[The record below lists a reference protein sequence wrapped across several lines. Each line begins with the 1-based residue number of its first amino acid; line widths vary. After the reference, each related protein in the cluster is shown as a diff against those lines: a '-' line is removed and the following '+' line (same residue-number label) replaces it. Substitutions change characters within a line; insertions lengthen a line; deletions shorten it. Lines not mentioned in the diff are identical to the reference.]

1 MQAAVILMIDIRG
14 EIIMANNELKE
25 KIKQALITKLELDD
39 EMKEEL
45 DYDTQLFGDEGIG
58 LDSMDSLELVTLIY
72 DEWRIDVPSEDMKKL
87 VSVNAIAEY
96 IEGYNK

>member
-1 MQAAVILMIDIRG
+1 
-14 EIIMANNELKE
+14 MANNELKE

-39 EMKEEL
+39 ETKEEL

-72 DEWRIDVPSEDMKKL
+72 DEWRIDVPSDDMKKL

>member
-1 MQAAVILMIDIRG
+1 
-14 EIIMANNELKE
+14 MANNELKE

-39 EMKEEL
+39 EMKAEL

-72 DEWRIDVPSEDMKKL
+72 DEWRIDVPSDDMKKL
-87 VSVNAIAEY
+87 VSINAIAEY
-96 IEGYNK
+96 IEGNAE

>member
-1 MQAAVILMIDIRG
+1 
-14 EIIMANNELKE
+14 MANNELKE

-39 EMKEEL
+39 ETKEEL

-72 DEWRIDVPSEDMKKL
+72 DEWGIDVPNEDMKKL

>member
-1 MQAAVILMIDIRG
+1 MIDIRV

-39 EMKEEL
+39 ETKEEL

-72 DEWRIDVPSEDMKKL
+72 NEWRIDVPSEDMKKL

>member
-1 MQAAVILMIDIRG
+1 
-14 EIIMANNELKE
+14 MANNELKE
-25 KIKQALITKLELDD
+25 KIKQALIMKLELDD
-39 EMKEEL
+39 ETKEEL

>member
-1 MQAAVILMIDIRG
+1 MIDIRG

-72 DEWRIDVPSEDMKKL
+72 DEWGIDVPSEDMKKL

>member
-1 MQAAVILMIDIRG
+1 
-14 EIIMANNELKE
+14 MANNELKE

-39 EMKEEL
+39 EMKAEL

-58 LDSMDSLELVTLIY
+58 LDSMDTLELVTLIY

-96 IEGYNK
+96 IEGNAE

>member
-1 MQAAVILMIDIRG
+1 
-14 EIIMANNELKE
+14 MANNELKE
-25 KIKQALITKLELDD
+25 KIKQAIIAKLELDD

>member
-1 MQAAVILMIDIRG
+1 MIDIRG

-25 KIKQALITKLELDD
+25 KIKQAIVAKLDLDD

-72 DEWRIDVPSEDMKKL
+72 DEWGIDVPNEDMKKL

>member
-1 MQAAVILMIDIRG
+1 
-14 EIIMANNELKE
+14 MANTELKE

-39 EMKEEL
+39 EMKAEL

-72 DEWRIDVPSEDMKKL
+72 DEWGIDVPNEDMKKL

>member
-1 MQAAVILMIDIRG
+1 
-14 EIIMANNELKE
+14 MANNELKE
-25 KIKQALITKLELDD
+25 KIKQAIITKLELDD

-72 DEWRIDVPSEDMKKL
+72 DEWGIDVPNEDMKKL

>member
-1 MQAAVILMIDIRG
+1 
-14 EIIMANNELKE
+14 MANNELKE
-25 KIKQALITKLELDD
+25 KIKQALLTKLELDD
-39 EMKEEL
+39 EMKAEL

>member
-1 MQAAVILMIDIRG
+1 
-14 EIIMANNELKE
+14 MANNELKE

-39 EMKEEL
+39 ETKEEL

-72 DEWRIDVPSEDMKKL
+72 NEWRIDVPSEDMKKL

>member
-1 MQAAVILMIDIRG
+1 
-14 EIIMANNELKE
+14 MANTELKE
-25 KIKQALITKLELDD
+25 KIKQAIITKLELDD

-96 IEGYNK
+96 IEDYAK

>member
-1 MQAAVILMIDIRG
+1 MIDIRG

>member
-1 MQAAVILMIDIRG
+1 
-14 EIIMANNELKE
+14 MANNELKE
-25 KIKQALITKLELDD
+25 KIRQAIIAKLELDD
-39 EMKEEL
+39 EMKAEL

-72 DEWRIDVPSEDMKKL
+72 DKWRIDVPSEDMKKL

>member
-1 MQAAVILMIDIRG
+1 
-14 EIIMANNELKE
+14 MANNELKE
-25 KIKQALITKLELDD
+25 KIKQAIITKLELDD

-87 VSVNAIAEY
+87 VSINAIAEY

>member
-1 MQAAVILMIDIRG
+1 
-14 EIIMANNELKE
+14 MANNELKE

-72 DEWRIDVPSEDMKKL
+72 DEWGIDVPNEDMKKL
-87 VSVNAIAEY
+87 VSVNVIAEY

>member
-1 MQAAVILMIDIRG
+1 
-14 EIIMANNELKE
+14 MANNELKE
-25 KIKQALITKLELDD
+25 KIKQAIITKLDLDD
-39 EMKEEL
+39 EIKEEL

>member
-1 MQAAVILMIDIRG
+1 MIDIRG

-25 KIKQALITKLELDD
+25 KIKQALLAKLELDD
-39 EMKEEL
+39 EMKAEL

-72 DEWRIDVPSEDMKKL
+72 DEWRIDVPYEDMKKL

>member
-1 MQAAVILMIDIRG
+1 
-14 EIIMANNELKE
+14 MANNELKE

-58 LDSMDSLELVTLIY
+58 LDSMDSLELVTLLY
-72 DEWRIDVPSEDMKKL
+72 DKWRIDVPSEDMKKL

>member
-1 MQAAVILMIDIRG
+1 
-14 EIIMANNELKE
+14 MANNELKE
-25 KIKQALITKLELDD
+25 KIRQAIITKLEFDD

-58 LDSMDSLELVTLIY
+58 LDSMDALELVTLIY

-96 IEGYNK
+96 IEDYNK

>member
-1 MQAAVILMIDIRG
+1 
-14 EIIMANNELKE
+14 MANNELKE

-39 EMKEEL
+39 EMKAEL

-72 DEWRIDVPSEDMKKL
+72 DEWRIDVPNEDMKKL

>member
-1 MQAAVILMIDIRG
+1 
-14 EIIMANNELKE
+14 MANNELKE
-25 KIKQALITKLELDD
+25 KIKQAIITKLELDD
-39 EMKEEL
+39 ETKEEL

-72 DEWRIDVPSEDMKKL
+72 DKWRIDVPSEDMKKL

-96 IEGYNK
+96 IEDYNK

>member
-1 MQAAVILMIDIRG
+1 
-14 EIIMANNELKE
+14 MANNELKE

-39 EMKEEL
+39 DMKAEL

-58 LDSMDSLELVTLIY
+58 LDSMDTLELVTLIY

>member
-1 MQAAVILMIDIRG
+1 
-14 EIIMANNELKE
+14 MANNELKE
-25 KIKQALITKLELDD
+25 KIKQAIITKLKLDD
-39 EMKEEL
+39 EMKAEL

>member
-1 MQAAVILMIDIRG
+1 
-14 EIIMANNELKE
+14 MANNELKE

-72 DEWRIDVPSEDMKKL
+72 DEWGIDVPNEDMKKL

>member
-1 MQAAVILMIDIRG
+1 
-14 EIIMANNELKE
+14 MANNELKE

-87 VSVNAIAEY
+87 VSINAIAEY

>member
-1 MQAAVILMIDIRG
+1 MIDIRG
-14 EIIMANNELKE
+14 GIIMANNELKE
-25 KIKQALITKLELDD
+25 KIKQAIITKLKLDD
-39 EMKEEL
+39 EMKAEL

>member
-1 MQAAVILMIDIRG
+1 MIDIRG

-25 KIKQALITKLELDD
+25 KIKQAIITKLDLDD
-39 EMKEEL
+39 EIKEEL

>member
-1 MQAAVILMIDIRG
+1 MIDIRG

-25 KIKQALITKLELDD
+25 KIKQAIITKLELDD

>member
-1 MQAAVILMIDIRG
+1 
-14 EIIMANNELKE
+14 MANNELKE

-39 EMKEEL
+39 EMKAEL

>member
-1 MQAAVILMIDIRG
+1 MIDIRG

-45 DYDTQLFGDEGIG
+45 DYDTQLFGDEGIC

>member
-1 MQAAVILMIDIRG
+1 
-14 EIIMANNELKE
+14 MANNELKE

>member
-1 MQAAVILMIDIRG
+1 
-14 EIIMANNELKE
+14 MANNELKE
-25 KIKQALITKLELDD
+25 KIKQTIITKLELDD

-72 DEWRIDVPSEDMKKL
+72 DEWRIDVPYEDMKKL

>member
-1 MQAAVILMIDIRG
+1 
-14 EIIMANNELKE
+14 MANNELKE

-39 EMKEEL
+39 EMKAEL

-72 DEWRIDVPSEDMKKL
+72 DKWRIDVPSEDMKKL

>member
-1 MQAAVILMIDIRG
+1 
-14 EIIMANNELKE
+14 MANNELKE
-25 KIKQALITKLELDD
+25 KIRQAIVAKLELDD